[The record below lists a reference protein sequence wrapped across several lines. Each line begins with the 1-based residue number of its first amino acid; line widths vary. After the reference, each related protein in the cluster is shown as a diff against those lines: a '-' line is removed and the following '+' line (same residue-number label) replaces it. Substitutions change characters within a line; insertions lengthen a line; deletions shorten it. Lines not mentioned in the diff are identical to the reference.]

1 MYGDGCAGHRPRL
14 TRARRLRAR
23 CARSRVLHRPAQ
35 KGDATMTDSIL
46 DPHALPSTVCGRPS
60 DRRTWRIAVLREP
73 AGRGGSAL
81 IT

>member
-1 MYGDGCAGHRPRL
+1 
-14 TRARRLRAR
+14 
-23 CARSRVLHRPAQ
+23 
-35 KGDATMTDSIL
+35 MTDSIL